1 MARNETNK
9 LNDRL
14 VKAAK
19 PKDKQYRLPDGRGL
33 FLLVKPNGSK
43 LWRLK
48 FRYTP
53 KGEDKRIEDV
63 LSFGVYPE
71 VSLKEAREK
80 TDVAKKQIEQGIHP
94 RKLEKEQK
102 SEELLLNKKLFKN
115 VAEEWLKINEAK
127 WSPTHFIRLEARIH
141 KNIYPA
147 LENRLVDEIT
157 PKDIVAILRYI
168 ESQNKPEVASRV
180 KQDLNRIFRYAVQ
193 TELAQFNPAADM
205 NGVLAVHKAKHH
217 PALNSAQLPQFYK
230 RLSNYSTRAR
240 KITVLAIRFMLLT
253 FVRNTEM
260 RKAEWSEFD
269 FDNCLWHLPGERMK
283 MKKPH
288 VVPLCSQS
296 IELLKEL
303 KTLSGHSLYLFPGDH
318 NTMQCMSDVTI
329 NRALQRMGYDTK
341 TEVTTHGF
349 RTTASS
355 SLNESGLWNADAI
368 ERQLAHEEANK
379 VRAAYIHKAE
389 FLDERR
395 KMMQWWGDYL
405 HSVEHGDIV
414 PAKFREVG

>member
-1 MARNETNK
+1 MARNEINK

-14 VKAAK
+14 IKSAK

-48 FRYTP
+48 FRYIP
-53 KGEDKRIEDV
+53 KGEEKRVEDV
-63 LSFGVYPE
+63 LAFGVYPD
-71 VSLKEAREK
+71 VSLKEARTK
-80 TDVAKKQIEQGIHP
+80 ADVAKKQIDEGIHP
-94 RKLEKEQK
+94 RKLEKEKKDQ
-102 SEELLLNKKLFKN
+102 ELLLSNKLFKN
-115 VAEEWLKINEAK
+115 VAEEWLKLNESK
-127 WSPTHFIRLEARIH
+127 WSPTHFIRLESRIH

-147 LENRLVDEIT
+147 IKNRLVDEIT
-157 PKDIVAILRYI
+157 PKDIVAILRGI
-168 ESQNKPEVASRV
+168 EAQNKPEVASRV

-205 NGVLAVHKAKHH
+205 NGVLAAHKATHH
-217 PALNSAQLPQFYK
+217 PALKSDQLPLFFK
-230 RLSNYSTRAR
+230 RLNSYGLRAR
-240 KITVLAIRFMLLT
+240 GVTVFAIRFMLLT

-260 RKAEWSEFD
+260 RKAKWAEFD
-269 FDNCLWHLPGERMK
+269 FDNHLWHVPKERMK

-288 VVPLCSQS
+288 VVPLCSHS
-296 IELLKEL
+296 LELLIAL
-303 KTLSGHSLYLFPGDH
+303 KDLSGESEYLFPGDH
-318 NTMQCMSDVTI
+318 NPLQCMSDVTI

-355 SLNESGLWNADAI
+355 TLNESGLWNADAI

-405 HSVEHGDIV
+405 NSIEYGKIV
-414 PAKFREVG
+414 PAKFSVVG